1 MTRRLLAAA
10 AALAAFTLPSL
21 AAAYVGPG
29 AGLSLLGALWAL
41 LIALGTAL
49 LFVVAWPL
57 RKMLRRR
64 RAERA
69 AAERRA
75 VGQEAAASP
84 SHRSSA
90 GSARP
95 AESARHS

>member
-1 MTRRLLAAA
+1 MTKRLLAAA
-10 AALAAFTLPSL
+10 AALATLTLPGL

-49 LFVVAWPL
+49 AFIVAWPL

-69 AAERRA
+69 AQQREGVADRPA
-75 VGQEAAASP
+75 PGT
-84 SHRSSA
+84 
-90 GSARP
+90 RP
-95 AESARHS
+95 AESARRS

>member
-1 MTRRLLAAA
+1 MTKRLLAAA
-10 AALAAFTLPSL
+10 AALAALTLPSL

-49 LFVVAWPL
+49 AFIVAWPL

-64 RAERA
+64 RMERA
-69 AAERRA
+69 AAEREE
-75 VGQEAAASP
+75 VGDSP
-84 SHRSSA
+84 SP
-90 GSARP
+90 GTRP
-95 AESARHS
+95 AESARRS

>member
-1 MTRRLLAAA
+1 MTKRLLTAA
-10 AALAAFTLPSL
+10 AALLALTLPSM

-41 LIALGTAL
+41 LIALGTAV

-69 AAERRA
+69 AMQREA
-75 VGQEAAASP
+75 QEDRP
-84 SHRSSA
+84 EA
-90 GSARP
+90 GARP
-95 AESARHS
+95 AESARRS

>member
-1 MTRRLLAAA
+1 MTRHLL
-10 AALAAFTLPSL
+10 ALAAGALALSLPL
-21 AAAYVGPG
+21 AAQAYVGPG

-49 LFVVAWPL
+49 LFIVAWPL

-69 AAERRA
+69 GLAAEDGLASNEPVRAEPLDAPRR
-75 VGQEAAASP
+75 P
-84 SHRSSA
+84 
-90 GSARP
+90 
-95 AESARHS
+95 